1 MTKSELN
8 QLHNLLT
15 KFYKE
20 RLDELNKEFP
30 EGVYSERLD
39 ENVDVYTLSEQDPTT
54 LWELDD
60 GDRLS
65 EGIDIVIGVV
75 ENIRGE
81 DDKPTKPTLE
91 EIKRVLQYLDEELMV
106 EGTFEEVC
114 EYVNQ
119 LKDDE

>member
-39 ENVDVYTLSEQDPTT
+39 EDVDVYTLSEQDPTT